1 MPANAGSN
9 PDDHRPNPDDH
20 RPNPGAAGLPAS
32 AIPRQPDAGTP
43 REAGPGPFRLLDLER
58 TQRLRAEWH
67 VVQAGFVDD
76 PRQAVRQAD
85 GLVAKSVDLIAQ
97 AVAARRAELSGAG
110 RRADDGARTED
121 LRLALRHYRTLLDR
135 MLEL

>member
-1 MPANAGSN
+1 M
-9 PDDHRPNPDDH
+9 
-20 RPNPGAAGLPAS
+20 
-32 AIPRQPDAGTP
+32 
-43 REAGPGPFRLLDLER
+43 
-58 TQRLRAEWH
+58 
-67 VVQAGFVDD
+67 VQAGFVDD